1 MEKKLSKEEL
11 DERVAI
17 LKRFRTLL
25 EQQRAKFQEYLNVLE
40 KQESKLCAEDTD
52 PEALMAHSELEAQIV
67 AGIGSLQKVI
77 VPMQKLYT
85 SSKAA
90 TYNPADAVP
99 VELLQ
104 KDLTDLQAKVLAQN
118 EKNRELLRT
127 RISDIKQQMVN
138 MKNPYRNIKSVYAK
152 QSSANYGNIVHIDA

>member
-1 MEKKLSKEEL
+1 MEAKLSKEEL

-17 LKRFRTLL
+17 LKRFRSLL
-25 EQQRAKFQEYLNVLE
+25 EQQRNKFQEYLTVLE
-40 KQESKLCAEDTD
+40 KQESNICAEDAD

-67 AGIGSLQKVI
+67 AGISSLQKVI
-77 VPMQKLYT
+77 VPMQNLYS

-90 TYNPADAVP
+90 SYNPADAVP

-104 KDLTDLQAKVLAQN
+104 KDLSDLQSKVLAQN

-127 RISDIKQQMVN
+127 RISDIKQQMTN

-152 QSSANYGNIVHIDA
+152 QGSNTYGNIIHIDA

>member
-1 MEKKLSKEEL
+1 MEKQLTKEEI

-17 LKRFRTLL
+17 LKRFRFLL
-25 EQQRAKFQEYLNVLE
+25 EQQRNKFQEYLNVLE
-40 KQESKLCAEDTD
+40 KQENTLYAEDTD
-52 PEALMAHSELEAQIV
+52 PETLMAHSELEAQIV

-77 VPMQKLYT
+77 VPMQKLYS

-90 TYNPADAVP
+90 TYNPAEAVP

-104 KDLTDLQAKVLAQN
+104 KDLSDLQSKVLAQN

-127 RISDIKQQMVN
+127 RISDIKQQMSG

-152 QSSANYGNIVHIDA
+152 QGANTYGNIIHIDA

>member
-1 MEKKLSKEEL
+1 MEQKLTQAEL

-25 EQQRAKFQEYLNVLE
+25 EQQRAKFREYLNVLE
-40 KQESKLCAEDTD
+40 LQEGKINAEDA
-52 PEALMAHSELEAQIV
+52 EALMAHSELEAQIV
-67 AGIGSLQKVI
+67 AGISSLQKVI
-77 VPMQKLYT
+77 VPMQKLYD

-90 TYNPADAVP
+90 SYNPQDAIP

-104 KDLTDLQAKVLAQN
+104 KDLTDLQNKVLAQN
-118 EKNRELLRT
+118 EKNRALLRT
-127 RISDIKQQMVN
+127 RISDIKQQMNV

-152 QSSANYGNIVHIDA
+152 QTANYGSIVHIDA